1 MPPNESD
8 KGRNQTTADDLRRK
22 AEERLLSAK
31 KTVLE
36 HLPSDEGSQ
45 RLRHELEINHIEL
58 EIQNEELI
66 RARDETD
73 IALDKF
79 TDLFESGPVGFLI
92 LTRNGG
98 IKAVSR
104 SSASLLGK
112 NRTELLGKRFAVF
125 IANESRYAFADLL
138 NKTFANRT
146 KVVCEIA
153 LQTDANTP
161 LFVKILAKAASS
173 GEECNVALIDITQRK
188 LAGQALT
195 LSELR
200 YREVV
205 EGQTELIA
213 RFLPDGTYTFV
224 NSAHCRFFG
233 KTEDEVIG
241 TKWHTDVA
249 SGDALLIKEQ
259 LECMSPTNPVVVFV
273 SRATSCSGDI
283 RWIQFTNRGF
293 FDDEGRLVETQ
304 AVGRDITELKHMEE
318 ELRASEKHYRL
329 LTEDVADVVWKL
341 DNDYRFTY
349 ISPADEMLRGY
360 SADEVIG
367 HTIFEITT
375 TEGITNLG
383 EKFSLRQ
390 ASERQGTR
398 TGTLT
403 FELQQICKDGRL
415 VWTEMLS
422 TPERD
427 AQGLITGYH
436 GITRD
441 ITARKQATHLEQ
453 QLLHAQKLESLGVL
467 AGGIAHDFNNILMVI
482 LGNSNL
488 AAKGISKD
496 SPAMENL
503 QRIEQAVA
511 RAADLTKQMLAY
523 SGKGKFVTE
532 YLNLNQQLV
541 AMLPLLEASTSKKA
555 LLKLHTH
562 QALPLVEA
570 DATQINQIVMN
581 LVINASEAIG
591 EDNGVID
598 VTTGY
603 TNCDHSSL
611 KNFLLGEN
619 LSGGIYV
626 FLEVTD
632 NGCGMDDET
641 ISKIF
646 DPFFSTKFTGR
657 GLGMSAVLGIVRGHK
672 GAIAVKSE
680 LGKGTTFKILIPAR
694 DKPADEFKND
704 VHDNHEDDWQGQG
717 TVLLVDDE
725 EMVRSL
731 GVAMLRMLG
740 FTTITAKDGQ
750 EAVKIFKE
758 TPDIAFVV
766 LDLTMPQMDGEQ
778 CFRELRRLDPAVKV
792 IMASGYNEQEVSQ
805 KFTDEGPSGFI
816 QKPYSLAD
824 LRTSIKRIV

>member
-22 AEERLLSAK
+22 AEERMFIAK
-31 KTVLE
+31 KAGLE
-36 HLPSDEGSQ
+36 HLQPDEDSQ
-45 RLRHELEINHIEL
+45 RLCRELEINHIEL

-98 IKAVSR
+98 IKAVSQ
-104 SSASLLGK
+104 SSAGLLGK
-112 NRTELLGKRFAVF
+112 NRNELLGKRFGLFV
-125 IANESRYAFADLL
+125 ANESLYAFADFLD
-138 NKTFANRT
+138 KTFSDRT
-146 KVVCEIA
+146 KVVCEVA
-153 LQTDANTP
+153 LHTDAKTP
-161 LFVKILAKAASS
+161 LFAKLVAKTSLS
-173 GEECNVALIDITQRK
+173 GEECNVALIDITLRK

-259 LECMSPTNPVVVFV
+259 LKCMSPTNPVVVIV
-273 SRATSCSGDI
+273 NRATSCSGDI

-304 AVGRDITELKHMEE
+304 AVGRDITDLKHMEE

-341 DNDYRFTY
+341 DNDYCFTY

-360 SADEVIG
+360 RADEVIG

-375 TEGITNLG
+375 TEGITTLG
-383 EKFSLRQ
+383 ERFRLRK
-390 ASERQGTR
+390 AAERQGVR

-415 VWTEMLS
+415 IWTEMLS

-427 AQGLITGYH
+427 ARGSITGYH

-441 ITARKQATHLEQ
+441 ITTRKQAVQLEK
-453 QLLHAQKLESLGVL
+453 QLLHAQKLESLGIL

-503 QRIEQAVA
+503 HMIEHAVA

-523 SGKGKFVTE
+523 SGKGKFVIE
-532 YLNLNQQLV
+532 DLDLNQQLV

-555 LLKLHTH
+555 TLKLNQH
-562 QALPLVEA
+562 QPLPLIEA
-570 DATQINQIVMN
+570 DATQMNQIVMN

-591 EDNGVID
+591 ENNGVID
-598 VTTGY
+598 ITTGSIE
-603 TNCDHSSL
+603 CDQSYL
-611 KNFLLGEN
+611 KKCLLGEN
-619 LSGGIYV
+619 LSGGAYV
-626 FLEVTD
+626 SLEVTD
-632 NGCGMDDET
+632 TGCGMDEKT
-641 ISKIF
+641 VSKLF
-646 DPFFSTKFTGR
+646 DPFFTTKFTGR

-672 GAIAVKSE
+672 GAIIVNSE
-680 LGKGTTFKILIPAR
+680 LGQGTTFKILLPANSKQVAR
-694 DKPADEFKND
+694 LNND
-704 VHDNHEDDWQGQG
+704 AHNNHEDDWQGSG
-717 TVLLVDDE
+717 TILLVDDE

-731 GVAMLRMLG
+731 GVAMLSMLG

-750 EAVKIFKE
+750 EAVNIFKE

-778 CFRELRRLDPAVKV
+778 CFRELRRLQPAVKV

-805 KFTDEGPSGFI
+805 KFAGEGPSGFI
-816 QKPYSLAD
+816 QKPFSLSE
-824 LRTSIKRIV
+824 LRASIKRVI